1 MITKV
6 GIIGEGKMGSGIFNY
21 LLNFNHEL
29 VWICSPVADTEK
41 IIRQFGKKIKRSL
54 DAGIIDQSQF
64 DKMIQ
69 TQISKNPGDLHDCDL
84 VIEAIPEIAAVK
96 KEMFLHLDRIVKS
109 GAIFTS
115 NSSSINPSE
124 IAPPSDCGHQFAG
137 LHFFYPVQL
146 KNIAEITT
154 TTGTTGSTVIALEF
168 FLQTIQRRFITLDEK
183 NSFVLNKIFLDIQ
196 NEAYLIV
203 QAGHCSIPQM
213 DHLVKQ
219 SLFSFGIFDFCDSV
233 GIDTLLVS
241 VTNYTR
247 GYPHRDYYSSF
258 IARLNKLVLEG
269 KFGVK
274 SQEGFYK
281 YPMEEV
287 LINDFPASDSI
298 AEHLRQTWLSASK
311 RFAAQAH
318 LPIDDMNQAIK
329 EYFGTETGPFG

>member
-1 MITKV
+1 MISKV
-6 GIIGEGKMGSGIFNY
+6 GIIGEGKMGTGIFNY
-21 LLNFNHEL
+21 LLDFNYEL

-41 IIRQFGKKIKRSL
+41 INRQFGKKIKRSL
-54 DAGIIDQSQF
+54 DAGIIDQSRF
-64 DKMIQ
+64 DKLIQ
-69 TQISKNPGDLHDCDL
+69 THISKNPGDLHDCDL

-96 KEMFLHLDRIVKS
+96 KELFLTLDHLVKP

-124 IAPPSDCGHQFAG
+124 ITPPGDRGFQFSC

-146 KNIAEITT
+146 KNIAEINTT
-154 TTGTTGSTVIALEF
+154 KKTNGSTVIALES
-168 FLQTIQRRFITLDEK
+168 FLQSIQRHFITLDER

-203 QAGHCSIPQM
+203 KADHCSVPQM
-213 DHLVKQ
+213 DHLVRQ
-219 SLFSFGIFDFCDSV
+219 TLFSFGIFDFCDSV
-233 GIDTLLVS
+233 GIDTMLAS

-247 GYPHRDYYSSF
+247 DYPHRDYYASF
-258 IARLNKLVLEG
+258 IAGLNKLVMEG
-269 KFGVK
+269 KFGIK

-311 RFAAQAH
+311 RFAAQTH
-318 LPIDDMNQAIK
+318 LPIEDMNRAIK
-329 EYFGTETGPFG
+329 EYFGTENGPFG